1 MAALLGLTGGLAA
14 GKTVACEA
22 FRGLGVYV
30 CDADEVGRDLTAA
43 GGAAVEAVLR
53 AVGSGF
59 VLRAVGDGFGSAAAG
74 IDRAALR
81 RAAFIDSSLRE
92 KLERVLHPLIFAR
105 MESELAAN
113 DGGAYKI
120 ASAPLL
126 FETGMERRLRFDAG
140 ILAIDCIEATQLAR
154 AVGRG
159 LDGGRRA
166 ADYGGANAARG
177 ADRQSD
183 GGDNKR
189 QNARRFGIGGDR
201 FRPQIARAAGGAIV
215 ID

>member
-14 GKTVACEA
+14 GKTVASEA
-22 FRGLGVYV
+22 FRNLGVYV

-53 AVGSGF
+53 AVG
-59 VLRAVGDGFGSAAAG
+59 GDFGSAAAG

-159 LDGGRRA
+159 LTAAEDARRIMSVQMPRA
-166 ADYGGANAARG
+166 AR
-177 ADRQSD
+177 
-183 GGDNKR
+183 
-189 QNARRFGIGGDR
+189 
-201 FRPQIARAAGGAIV
+201 IAKATAVITNDKTRDDLESAV
-215 ID
+215 IDFDRKLRARLAALS

>member
-14 GKTVACEA
+14 GKTVASEA

-59 VLRAVGDGFGSAAAG
+59 VLRAVGSGLGSAAAG

-140 ILAIDCIEATQLAR
+140 ILAIDCDEATQLAR

-159 LDGGRRA
+159 LA
-166 ADYGGANAARG
+166 AQD
-177 ADRQSD
+177 
-183 GGDNKR
+183 
-189 QNARRFGIGGDR
+189 ARRIMSAQMPR
-201 FRPQIARAAGGAIV
+201 AERIAKATAVITNDKTRDDLESAV
-215 ID
+215 IDFDRKLRARLAALS

>member
-59 VLRAVGDGFGSAAAG
+59 VLRAVGSGLGSAAAG

-140 ILAIDCIEATQLAR
+140 VLAIDCDEATQLAR

-159 LDGGRRA
+159 LTAQD
-166 ADYGGANAARG
+166 
-177 ADRQSD
+177 
-183 GGDNKR
+183 
-189 QNARRFGIGGDR
+189 ARRIMAAQMPR
-201 FRPQIARAAGGAIV
+201 AERIAKATAVITNDKTRDDLESAV
-215 ID
+215 IDFDRKLRARLAALS

>member
-14 GKTVACEA
+14 GKTVASEA

-43 GGAAVEAVLR
+43 GGAAVAAVLR

-59 VLRAVGDGFGSAAAG
+59 VLRAVGSGFGSAAAG

-120 ASAPLL
+120 ACAPLL

-159 LDGGRRA
+159 LTAEDARRIMSAQMPRA
-166 ADYGGANAARG
+166 AR
-177 ADRQSD
+177 
-183 GGDNKR
+183 
-189 QNARRFGIGGDR
+189 
-201 FRPQIARAAGGAIV
+201 IAKATAVITNDKTRDDLESAV
-215 ID
+215 IDFDRKLRARLAALS

>member
-22 FRGLGVYV
+22 FRGLDVYV

-120 ASAPLL
+120 ACAPLL

-154 AVGRG
+154 AIGRG
-159 LDGGRRA
+159 LETEDARRIMAAQMPRA
-166 ADYGGANAARG
+166 AR
-177 ADRQSD
+177 
-183 GGDNKR
+183 
-189 QNARRFGIGGDR
+189 
-201 FRPQIARAAGGAIV
+201 IAKATAVITNDKTRDDLESAV
-215 ID
+215 IDFDRKLRARLAALS

>member
-22 FRGLGVYV
+22 FRNLGVYV

-53 AVGSGF
+53 AVGDGF
-59 VLRAVGDGFGSAAAG
+59 VLRAVGSGFGSAAAG

-120 ASAPLL
+120 ACAPLL
-126 FETGMERRLRFDAG
+126 FETGMERRLRFGAG

-159 LDGGRRA
+159 LTAEDARRIMAAQMPRA
-166 ADYGGANAARG
+166 AR
-177 ADRQSD
+177 
-183 GGDNKR
+183 
-189 QNARRFGIGGDR
+189 
-201 FRPQIARAAGGAIV
+201 IAKATAVITNDKTRDDLESAV
-215 ID
+215 IDFDRNLRARLAALS

>member
-14 GKTVACEA
+14 GKTVASEA

-30 CDADEVGRDLTAA
+30 CDADEVGRGLTAA

-59 VLRAVGDGFGSAAAG
+59 VLRAVGDGLGSAVAG

-120 ASAPLL
+120 ACAPLL

-159 LDGGRRA
+159 LTAED
-166 ADYGGANAARG
+166 
-177 ADRQSD
+177 
-183 GGDNKR
+183 
-189 QNARRFGIGGDR
+189 ARRIMAAQMPR
-201 FRPQIARAAGGAIV
+201 AERIAKATAVITNDKTRDDLESAV
-215 ID
+215 IDFDRKLRARLAALS

>member
-43 GGAAVEAVLR
+43 GGAAVA
-53 AVGSGF
+53 A

-140 ILAIDCIEATQLAR
+140 ILAIDCDEATQLAR
-154 AVGRG
+154 AMGRG
-159 LDGGRRA
+159 LTAEDARRIMAAQMPRA
-166 ADYGGANAARG
+166 ARIAKATAVITNDKTR
-177 ADRQSD
+177 ADLES
-183 GGDNKR
+183 
-189 QNARRFGIGGDR
+189 A
-201 FRPQIARAAGGAIV
+201 V
-215 ID
+215 IDFDRNLRARLAALS

>member
-14 GKTVACEA
+14 GKTVASEA

-43 GGAAVEAVLR
+43 GGVAVEAVLR

-120 ASAPLL
+120 ACAPLL

-159 LDGGRRA
+159 LTTEDARRIMAAQMPRA
-166 ADYGGANAARG
+166 ARITKATAVITNDKTRG
-177 ADRQSD
+177 DLESA
-183 GGDNKR
+183 
-189 QNARRFGIGGDR
+189 
-201 FRPQIARAAGGAIV
+201 V
-215 ID
+215 IDFDRKLRARLAALS

>member
-43 GGAAVEAVLR
+43 GGAAVDAVLR

-59 VLRAVGDGFGSAAAG
+59 VLRAVGSGLGSAAAG

-120 ASAPLL
+120 ACAPLL

-140 ILAIDCIEATQLAR
+140 ILAIDCDEATQLAR
-154 AVGRG
+154 AVERG
-159 LDGGRRA
+159 LAAEDARRIMSAQMPRA
-166 ADYGGANAARG
+166 AR
-177 ADRQSD
+177 
-183 GGDNKR
+183 
-189 QNARRFGIGGDR
+189 
-201 FRPQIARAAGGAIV
+201 IAKATAVITNDKTRDDLESAV
-215 ID
+215 IDFDRKLRARLAALS

>member
-14 GKTVACEA
+14 GKTVASEA
-22 FRGLGVYV
+22 FCGLGVYV

-59 VLRAVGDGFGSAAAG
+59 VLRAVGDGFGSAAVG

-140 ILAIDCIEATQLAR
+140 VLAIDCIEATQLAR

-159 LDGGRRA
+159 LEAEDARRIMAAQMPRA
-166 ADYGGANAARG
+166 AR
-177 ADRQSD
+177 
-183 GGDNKR
+183 
-189 QNARRFGIGGDR
+189 
-201 FRPQIARAAGGAIV
+201 IAKATAVITNDKTRDDLESAV
-215 ID
+215 IDFDRKLRARLAALS

>member
-14 GKTVACEA
+14 GKTVASEA

-30 CDADEVGRDLTAA
+30 CDADEVGRDLTTA

-59 VLRAVGDGFGSAAAG
+59 VLRAVGSGLGSAAAG

-159 LDGGRRA
+159 LTAED
-166 ADYGGANAARG
+166 
-177 ADRQSD
+177 
-183 GGDNKR
+183 
-189 QNARRFGIGGDR
+189 ARRIMAAQMPR
-201 FRPQIARAAGGAIV
+201 ATRIAKATAVITNDKTRDDLESAV
-215 ID
+215 IDFDRKLRARLAALS

>member
-14 GKTVACEA
+14 GKTVASEA

-30 CDADEVGRDLTAA
+30 CDADEVGRGLTAA
-43 GGAAVEAVLR
+43 GGAAVDA
-53 AVGSGF
+53 

-113 DGGAYKI
+113 DDGAYKI
-120 ASAPLL
+120 ACAPLL

-140 ILAIDCIEATQLAR
+140 ILAIDCIDATQLAR

-159 LDGGRRA
+159 LAAEDARRIMAAQMPRA
-166 ADYGGANAARG
+166 AR
-177 ADRQSD
+177 
-183 GGDNKR
+183 
-189 QNARRFGIGGDR
+189 
-201 FRPQIARAAGGAIV
+201 IAKATAVITNDKTRDDLESAV
-215 ID
+215 IDFDRNLRARLAALS

>member
-22 FRGLGVYV
+22 FRNLGVYV

-43 GGAAVEAVLR
+43 GGAAVAAVLR

-59 VLRAVGDGFGSAAAG
+59 VLRAVGSGFGSAAAG

-120 ASAPLL
+120 ACAPLL

-159 LDGGRRA
+159 LTAEDARRIMAAQMPRA
-166 ADYGGANAARG
+166 AR
-177 ADRQSD
+177 
-183 GGDNKR
+183 
-189 QNARRFGIGGDR
+189 
-201 FRPQIARAAGGAIV
+201 IAKATAVITNDKTRDDLESAV
-215 ID
+215 IDFDRKLRARLAALS

>member
-43 GGAAVEAVLR
+43 GGAAVDAVLR

-120 ASAPLL
+120 ACAPLL

-159 LDGGRRA
+159 LTAEDARRIMSAQMPRA
-166 ADYGGANAARG
+166 AR
-177 ADRQSD
+177 
-183 GGDNKR
+183 
-189 QNARRFGIGGDR
+189 
-201 FRPQIARAAGGAIV
+201 IAKATAVITNDKTRDDLESAV
-215 ID
+215 IDFDRKLRARLAALS

>member
-14 GKTVACEA
+14 GKTVASEA
-22 FRGLGVYV
+22 FRNLGVYV

-43 GGAAVEAVLR
+43 GGAAVAAVLR

-120 ASAPLL
+120 ACAPLL

-159 LDGGRRA
+159 LTAEDARRIMAAQMPRA
-166 ADYGGANAARG
+166 AR
-177 ADRQSD
+177 
-183 GGDNKR
+183 
-189 QNARRFGIGGDR
+189 
-201 FRPQIARAAGGAIV
+201 IAKATAVITNDKTRDDLESAV
-215 ID
+215 IDFDRNLRARLAALS

>member
-14 GKTVACEA
+14 GKTVASEA

-59 VLRAVGDGFGSAAAG
+59 VLRAVGSGFGSAAAG

-120 ASAPLL
+120 ACAPLL

-154 AVGRG
+154 AIGRG
-159 LDGGRRA
+159 LEVEDARRIMAAQMPRA
-166 ADYGGANAARG
+166 ARIAKATAVITNDKTR
-177 ADRQSD
+177 ADLES
-183 GGDNKR
+183 
-189 QNARRFGIGGDR
+189 A
-201 FRPQIARAAGGAIV
+201 V
-215 ID
+215 IDFDRKLRARLAALS

>member
-43 GGAAVEAVLR
+43 GGAAVDAVLR

-120 ASAPLL
+120 ACAPLL

-140 ILAIDCIEATQLAR
+140 VLAIDCIEATQLAR

-159 LDGGRRA
+159 LTAADARRIMAAQMPRA
-166 ADYGGANAARG
+166 AR
-177 ADRQSD
+177 
-183 GGDNKR
+183 
-189 QNARRFGIGGDR
+189 
-201 FRPQIARAAGGAIV
+201 IAKATAVITNDKTRDDLESAV
-215 ID
+215 IDFDRKLRARLAALS

>member
-14 GKTVACEA
+14 GKTVASEA
-22 FRGLGVYV
+22 FRKLGVYV

-43 GGAAVEAVLR
+43 GGAAVDAVLR

-59 VLRAVGDGFGSAAAG
+59 VLRAVGSGFGSAAAG

-120 ASAPLL
+120 AAAPLL

-140 ILAIDCIEATQLAR
+140 ILAIDCNEAAQLAR

-159 LDGGRRA
+159 LTAEDARRIMAAQMPRA
-166 ADYGGANAARG
+166 AR
-177 ADRQSD
+177 
-183 GGDNKR
+183 
-189 QNARRFGIGGDR
+189 
-201 FRPQIARAAGGAIV
+201 IAKATAVITNDKTRDDLESAV
-215 ID
+215 IDFDRKLRARLAALS

>member
-30 CDADEVGRDLTAA
+30 CDADEVGRDLTVA

-120 ASAPLL
+120 ACAPLL

-159 LDGGRRA
+159 LTAEDARRIMAAQMPRA
-166 ADYGGANAARG
+166 AR
-177 ADRQSD
+177 
-183 GGDNKR
+183 
-189 QNARRFGIGGDR
+189 
-201 FRPQIARAAGGAIV
+201 IAKATAVITNDKTRDDLESAV
-215 ID
+215 IDFDRKLRARLAALS

>member
-14 GKTVACEA
+14 GKTVASEA

-59 VLRAVGDGFGSAAAG
+59 VLRAVGSGLGSAAAG

-120 ASAPLL
+120 ACAPLL

-159 LDGGRRA
+159 LTAEDARRIMSAQMPRA
-166 ADYGGANAARG
+166 AR
-177 ADRQSD
+177 
-183 GGDNKR
+183 
-189 QNARRFGIGGDR
+189 
-201 FRPQIARAAGGAIV
+201 IAKATAVITNDKTRDDLESAV
-215 ID
+215 IDFDRKLRARLAALS

>member
-43 GGAAVEAVLR
+43 GGAAVDA
-53 AVGSGF
+53 
-59 VLRAVGDGFGSAAAG
+59 VLRAVGDGFVLRAVGSGLGSAAAG

-120 ASAPLL
+120 ACAPLL

-159 LDGGRRA
+159 LTAEDARRIMAAQMPRA
-166 ADYGGANAARG
+166 AR
-177 ADRQSD
+177 
-183 GGDNKR
+183 
-189 QNARRFGIGGDR
+189 
-201 FRPQIARAAGGAIV
+201 IAKATAVITNDKTRDDLESAV
-215 ID
+215 IDFDRNLRARLAALS

>member
-22 FRGLGVYV
+22 FRNLGVYV

-43 GGAAVEAVLR
+43 GGAAVDAVLR

-59 VLRAVGDGFGSAAAG
+59 VLRAVGSGFGSAAAG

-120 ASAPLL
+120 ACAPLL

-140 ILAIDCIEATQLAR
+140 ILAIDCNEAAQLAR

-159 LDGGRRA
+159 LTAEDARRIMTAQMPRA
-166 ADYGGANAARG
+166 AR
-177 ADRQSD
+177 
-183 GGDNKR
+183 
-189 QNARRFGIGGDR
+189 
-201 FRPQIARAAGGAIV
+201 IAKATAVITNDKTRDDLESAV
-215 ID
+215 IDFDRKLRARLAALS

>member
-43 GGAAVEAVLR
+43 GGAAVEAVLH
-53 AVGSGF
+53 AVGSG
-59 VLRAVGDGFGSAAAG
+59 LGSAAAG

-120 ASAPLL
+120 ACAPLL

-140 ILAIDCIEATQLAR
+140 ILAIDCDEATQLAR

-159 LDGGRRA
+159 LTAEDARRIMTAQMPRA
-166 ADYGGANAARG
+166 AR
-177 ADRQSD
+177 
-183 GGDNKR
+183 
-189 QNARRFGIGGDR
+189 
-201 FRPQIARAAGGAIV
+201 IAKATAVITNDKTRDDLESAV
-215 ID
+215 IDFDRKLRARLAALS

>member
-14 GKTVACEA
+14 GKTVASEA

-159 LDGGRRA
+159 LTAED
-166 ADYGGANAARG
+166 
-177 ADRQSD
+177 
-183 GGDNKR
+183 
-189 QNARRFGIGGDR
+189 ARRIMAAQMPR
-201 FRPQIARAAGGAIV
+201 AERIAKATAVITNDKTRDDLESAV
-215 ID
+215 IDFDRNLRARLAALS

>member
-22 FRGLGVYV
+22 FRNLGVYV

-43 GGAAVEAVLR
+43 GGAAVAAVLR
-53 AVGSGF
+53 AAGS
-59 VLRAVGDGFGSAAAG
+59 GFGSAAAG

-120 ASAPLL
+120 ACAPLL

-159 LDGGRRA
+159 LTAEDARRIMTAQMPRA
-166 ADYGGANAARG
+166 AR
-177 ADRQSD
+177 
-183 GGDNKR
+183 
-189 QNARRFGIGGDR
+189 
-201 FRPQIARAAGGAIV
+201 IAKATAVITNDKTRDDLESAV
-215 ID
+215 IDFDRNLRARLAALS

>member
-22 FRGLGVYV
+22 FRNLGVYV

-159 LDGGRRA
+159 LTAED
-166 ADYGGANAARG
+166 
-177 ADRQSD
+177 
-183 GGDNKR
+183 
-189 QNARRFGIGGDR
+189 ARRIMTAQMPR
-201 FRPQIARAAGGAIV
+201 AERIAKATAVITNDKTRDDLESAV
-215 ID
+215 IDFDRNLRARLAALS

>member
-53 AVGSGF
+53 AVGSG
-59 VLRAVGDGFGSAAAG
+59 LGSAAAG

-113 DGGAYKI
+113 DDGAYKI
-120 ASAPLL
+120 ACAPLL

-159 LDGGRRA
+159 LEAEDARRIMAAQMPRA
-166 ADYGGANAARG
+166 AR
-177 ADRQSD
+177 
-183 GGDNKR
+183 
-189 QNARRFGIGGDR
+189 
-201 FRPQIARAAGGAIV
+201 IAKATAVITNDKTRDDLESAV
-215 ID
+215 IDFDRKLRARLAALS

>member
-14 GKTVACEA
+14 GKTVASEA

-43 GGAAVEAVLR
+43 GGAAVAAVLR

-120 ASAPLL
+120 ACAPLL

-140 ILAIDCIEATQLAR
+140 ILAIDCVEATQLAR

-159 LDGGRRA
+159 LTAADARRIMAAQMPRA
-166 ADYGGANAARG
+166 AR
-177 ADRQSD
+177 
-183 GGDNKR
+183 
-189 QNARRFGIGGDR
+189 
-201 FRPQIARAAGGAIV
+201 IAKATAVITNDKTRDDLESAV
-215 ID
+215 IDFDRNLRARLAALL